1 MQSPPN
7 AFAGMPNADL
17 HVFKFKKTA
26 FDFTASVLPVL
37 TEVGR
42 VRSYGNSAYKI
53 QIITN
58 LWFKFSFYGNWDNRP
73 PGSFPG
79 SEYGASS
86 RISYTFN

>member
-1 MQSPPN
+1 M
-7 AFAGMPNADL
+7 
-17 HVFKFKKTA
+17 
-26 FDFTASVLPVL
+26 PVL

-42 VRSYGNSAYKI
+42 VRSYVNSAYKI

-58 LWFKFSFYGNWDNRP
+58 LSFKFSFYGNWDNRP